1 MKKKIIEFIQT
12 TENIEEATRAL
23 IALGNKLDKDLELVI
38 VADPNIA
45 STPTGMNPVPSMEEA
60 KQFYQYIETKENKA
74 QEVINNLKEM
84 TRDIYINLKVQT
96 GTLDYLVEQKSKEE
110 DTYFIVLADDN
121 YRNDFSIIT
130 FFEKFSQIAECPI
143 LRLPGNYHFKPF
155 TKILYASDFLE
166 VDIPKLQKLTD
177 IAEVFNA
184 NVTLLHVTSDIQS
197 EEFDTIKVGKEIL
210 DKVDYKKLVVRTIQA
225 SDIINGIN
233 KYATENGYD
242 LVAVLREKKDF
253 FENLFNKSQSI
264 EISKKSDK
272 PVLMFHE

>member
-23 IALGNKLDKDLELVI
+23 IELGNKLDKDLELVI

-60 KQFYQYIETKENKA
+60 KQFYQYLETKENMA
-74 QEVINNLKEM
+74 LEVINNLREM

-96 GTLDYLVEQKSKEE
+96 GTLDYLIEQKSKEE
-110 DTYFIVLADDN
+110 DTYLIVLADDN
-121 YRNDFSIIT
+121 YRNDFSLIT
-130 FFEKFSQIAECPI
+130 FFDKFSQIAECPI

-166 VDIPKLQKLTD
+166 VDIPKLKKLTD
-177 IAEVFNA
+177 LAEVFNA
-184 NVTLLHVTSDIQS
+184 KVTLLHVTTDIQS
-197 EEFDTIKVGKEIL
+197 EEFDTINVGKEIL
-210 DKVDYKKLVVRTIQA
+210 DKVDYQELVVRTIQA
-225 SDIINGIN
+225 SDITNGIN
-233 KYATENGYD
+233 NYASENGYD